1 MYCAAG
7 HVGKQRWIWE
17 GRSRVQ
23 SGGKGGIRWS
33 VRDLRNCQ
41 MFLFYRAPLKI
52 ISRFCDWHFLTSS
65 PDALEVCIR
74 GCEARTNPT
83 QQNAVQMQLGKGF
96 SGAMYWKSLKHL
108 KTLLNNTPISYAPY
122 DPYVHS
128 LSPPHVCCRYSPL
141 VFSCT
146 LFLWGWQI
154 VSAWG
159 CSQGACLPPPI
170 VLLSCNSWKYE
181 VTKSG

>member
-1 MYCAAG
+1 
-7 HVGKQRWIWE
+7 
-17 GRSRVQ
+17 
-23 SGGKGGIRWS
+23 
-33 VRDLRNCQ
+33 
-41 MFLFYRAPLKI
+41 MFLFYMAPLKI

-128 LSPPHVCCRYSPL
+128 LSPPHVCCSYSPL

-146 LFLWGWQI
+146 LFCQI
-154 VSAWG
+154 GRLSLL
-159 CSQGACLPPPI
+159 GAVQKARAAAFLPPPV
-170 VLLSCNSWKYE
+170 VLCHVIPGK
-181 VTKSG
+181 VRGH

>member
-1 MYCAAG
+1 
-7 HVGKQRWIWE
+7 
-17 GRSRVQ
+17 
-23 SGGKGGIRWS
+23 
-33 VRDLRNCQ
+33 

-146 LFLWGWQI
+146 LFFVRLADCLCLGLFTRR
-154 VSAWG
+154 VPATAD
-159 CSQGACLPPPI
+159 CS
-170 VLLSCNSWKYE
+170 VSCNS
-181 VTKSG
+181 